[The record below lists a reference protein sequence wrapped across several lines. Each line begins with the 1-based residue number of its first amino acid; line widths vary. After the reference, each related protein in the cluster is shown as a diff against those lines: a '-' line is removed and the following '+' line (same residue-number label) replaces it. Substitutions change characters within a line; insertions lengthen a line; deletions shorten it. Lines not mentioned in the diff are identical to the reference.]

1 VTHTASARAW
11 KLDTSTSFLLV
22 IAAAIVFAAMRAIGT
37 LGPTG
42 LQFLL
47 PAGFVLMSLAPWV
60 FLSRGGRRA
69 MGLQKPASRS
79 IYLPAIG
86 LGAIA
91 ALACFLLGIALFGTH
106 ADNWFVTIAGNFARS
121 VPDHL
126 PVLQL
131 YLMFTVTAMVFS
143 PIGEEIFFRGLL
155 QSALETRL
163 SPAASTWVECLA
175 FGTVHLCHHGVVLSA
190 AGIAFLPR
198 SGPIW
203 FALMVAAGY
212 LFAWLRARSQSL
224 YPAIASHVAFN
235 FTMGTCIFAGLWPV
249 SA

>member
-1 VTHTASARAW
+1 MTHTAFARAW
-11 KLDTSTSFLLV
+11 KLDTTTSLLFV
-22 IAAAIVFAAMRAIGT
+22 IASAIAFAAMRAVGT

-47 PAGFVLMSLAPWV
+47 PVGFVLMSLAPWI
-60 FLSRGGRRA
+60 FLSRDGRRA
-69 MGLQKPASRS
+69 MGLQKATSSS

-91 ALACFLLGIALFGTH
+91 ALGCFLLGLALFGTS
-106 ADNWFVTIAGNFARS
+106 ADNWFVTIAVNFDRS
-121 VPDHL
+121 VPDQL
-126 PVLQL
+126 PVMQL
-131 YLMFTVTAMVFS
+131 YLMFTVTAMIFS

-163 SPAASTWVECLA
+163 SPTASTWVECLA

-190 AGIAFLPR
+190 AGIGFLPR
-198 SGPIW
+198 SAPVW
-203 FALMVAAGY
+203 FALMAAAGY
-212 LFAWLRARSQSL
+212 LFAWLRARSRSL
-224 YPAIASHVAFN
+224 YPAIAAHVAFN